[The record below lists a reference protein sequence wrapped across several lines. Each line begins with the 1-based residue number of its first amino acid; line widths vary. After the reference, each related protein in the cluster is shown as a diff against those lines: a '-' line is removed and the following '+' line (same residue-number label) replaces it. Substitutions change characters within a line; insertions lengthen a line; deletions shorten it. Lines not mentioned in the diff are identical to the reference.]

1 MVETLTPTY
10 LYPSQAHSRQGT
22 TRRMYLSSGA
32 YLFDEALVH
41 AHVSHW
47 GCLYEARIHK
57 QSDVSGT
64 AHTMGILGH
73 SEPYFGHMHSNFFG
87 DPLKGLPM
95 HAPHES
101 DADEV
106 NPLAVSL
113 H

>member
-1 MVETLTPTY
+1 MCIRYRHL
-10 LYPSQAHSRQGT
+10 
-22 TRRMYLSSGA
+22 
-32 YLFDEALVH
+32 
-41 AHVSHW
+41 
-47 GCLYEARIHK
+47 GCLYEAHIHK
-57 QSDVSGT
+57 QSDVSDT

-106 NPLAVSL
+106 NPLAVRL
-113 H
+113 N